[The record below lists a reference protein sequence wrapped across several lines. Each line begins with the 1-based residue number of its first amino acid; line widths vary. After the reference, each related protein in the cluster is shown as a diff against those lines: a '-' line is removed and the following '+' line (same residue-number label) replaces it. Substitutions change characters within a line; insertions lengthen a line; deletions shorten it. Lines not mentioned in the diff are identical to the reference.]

1 MKSEHSTFERPYRC
15 PPDRRGRNVV
25 IDNKS
30 DFKVVTKEGVTFT
43 KEIELENPME
53 NLDVQ
58 RKS

>member
-1 MKSEHSTFERPYRC
+1 MNTRPLNDHIVALRL
-15 PPDRRGRNVV
+15 DGGRNVV

-30 DFKVVTKEGVTFT
+30 DFQVVTKEGVTAT

>member
-1 MKSEHSTFERPYRC
+1 
-15 PPDRRGRNVV
+15 V

-30 DFKVVTKEGVTFT
+30 DFQVVTKEGVTVT